1 MYSHFVVLAVM
12 VAAPGP
18 KGDLPDPASLDGEWV
33 IAKYVLSGKELY
45 QVTGQEIRIGGGKI
59 VLANGLEV
67 TYKTDKKADP
77 AQIDL
82 ASARNKTEV
91 IKGIYKFDKG
101 ELILCFPKGGQGD
114 RPTKFESPAGTD
126 VILLTLERSKKKE

>member
-91 IKGIYKFDKG
+91 IKGIYKVDQG
-101 ELILCFPKGGQGD
+101 ALTLCFPQDFKGD
-114 RPTKFESPAGTD
+114 RPAKFEPGMWLQTFTFRRVRAKD
-126 VILLTLERSKKKE
+126 